1 MFTKMD
7 KFIPCKFCT
16 GQLFMASLAAV
27 HNFGI
32 CAFPFLGL
40 VQLNIHCLFLS
51 RVLRV
56 PRKKKKE
63 ESNPLV
69 P

>member
-1 MFTKMD
+1 MD